1 MSYRSIVVHLDAS
14 ERAAY
19 RLDDALSVA
28 RPFRAHL
35 NEVYAVFVPGA
46 RAFHLVAGSTIWF
59 EEHEPRR
66 EDRRHSLEHLYHAGL
81 ARSGLSGDWI
91 KDRDQPAQAVA
102 RRARCADLVIAGQP
116 DPNDPEA
123 YVADHFAETLVMS
136 SGRPVLLLPYAGVF
150 ANLGDNVLIGWDAS
164 REASRALYDAPPF
177 LQRARQVTIVS
188 VNAKTG
194 RVSGSRV
201 PGADIASALARHD
214 VRVTVRDIEARADVP
229 VGNVLLSEA
238 ERTGAN
244 LLVMGGYGHA
254 HWQEVLLGGATRTLL
269 RSMTVAVLMSH

>member
-14 ERAAY
+14 ERAEY
-19 RLDDALSVA
+19 RLDVALSVA

-35 NEVYAVFVPGA
+35 NAVYAVFVPEA
-46 RAFHLVAGSTIWF
+46 RAFHLVAGSTVWF

-66 EDRRHSLEHLYHAGL
+66 EDHRHSLEHLYHAGL
-81 ARSGLSGDWI
+81 ARSELSGDWFE
-91 KDRDQPAQAVA
+91 DRDQPAQAVA

-164 REASRALYDAPPF
+164 REASRALYDALPF

-194 RVSGSRV
+194 RVHGSRAS
-201 PGADIASALARHD
+201 GADIASTLARHD
-214 VRVTVRDIEARADVP
+214 LRVTVRDIEARADVP
-229 VGNVLLSEA
+229 AGNVLLSEA

-269 RSMTVAVLMSH
+269 RSMTVPVLMSH